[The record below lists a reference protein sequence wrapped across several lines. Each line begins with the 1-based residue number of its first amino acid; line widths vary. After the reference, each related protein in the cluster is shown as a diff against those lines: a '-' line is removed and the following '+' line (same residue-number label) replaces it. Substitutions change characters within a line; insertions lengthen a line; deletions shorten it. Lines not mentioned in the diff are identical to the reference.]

1 MIQDKDSIGMKYCG
15 LCNMILFQWKT
26 TNVVYENQDRELDD
40 NGFEM
45 IINSDVEEDEVV
57 ESTCPI
63 CSSSLQNSYIY
74 VTAQIL
80 GYIKEEAKSS
90 DKPGISFTLTEEEKK
105 SLGLYRISFT
115 KIEEF
120 KLRCFEGRLDNA

>member
-1 MIQDKDSIGMKYCG
+1 MIQDKDSIGMKYCS

-45 IINSDVEEDEVV
+45 IINSDVEKDEIV

-63 CSSSLQNSYIY
+63 CSISVQDNYIY

-80 GYIKEEAKSS
+80 RYVKEEAKSS
-90 DKPGISFTLTEEEKK
+90 DKPGISFTLTEEEGKN
-105 SLGLYRISFT
+105 LWLYRISFT

-120 KLRCFEGRLDNA
+120 KLRYFEGRLDNA